1 MWRLGWF
8 LNTLNFQIEKQLYD
22 WKDGSEVL
30 SSTRWS
36 LIERFVFRLSKIRQP
51 ILFFSMLIAFFGVV
65 FLTPSIM
72 SKFIQLTPNFN
83 SEKLNEIVEWD
94 FIIVSLSLSLVTLI
108 VPLVLTFVGN
118 SVAKASSY
126 DVLWKVYFDYAGV
139 WPLVTSSFALTF
151 CALVSQYF
159 EPFVALNLNIRVS
172 ALLILWL
179 LCNVMFLCWFFRATF
194 LMTDPVQR
202 NILGS
207 RFCLNDALTDELRLR
222 LFRLIPTQAREM
234 NLLQFG
240 YRRKER
246 SKSKA
251 KLILMVST
259 NDFLSDGG
267 DNYTIHF
274 DTARAAHFVS
284 FRLIS
289 LLSWIVFCERFLVSK
304 YRKLRGKLNKEYKIT
319 YPHHPGY
326 GQSKS
331 FTLLKSSGFKLRLH
345 HKLLARSA
353 YLFKVD
359 GGPKESNFA
368 DLLSLS
374 TGYVKD
380 AIRIDNFHHYEIAIG
395 NLEELVVSMIDACNI
410 VDEQGNQQSWLDI
423 GRDSFAGF
431 SIFNGIERNVAELT
445 KESLSLNDKSPE
457 YFRKLMYMQP
467 RMCGYNE
474 SRIAPTITKSLI
486 DTNYWQWQQLLNW
499 RATRRGLNG
508 QKKNDDPNSS
518 SLLEFM
524 GCWESW
530 CHHFTSL
537 DSINTVD
544 AHERLKPYLRHLD
557 NTACML
563 IHSVRVGDHNA
574 SKCAADL
581 LINWASKMFLGK
593 SRPYNFGRHG
603 RLLELDDLNADFD
616 SDKLKFKF
624 GRYFRQDANKDPK
637 WAGEFLEQV
646 LLNYWTDVIL
656 STSAYI
662 LQRPRDGL
670 SELTDS
676 IALRLV
682 DEKDYFGKERHRQ
695 NYLDLGR
702 NGLGDSFLRQQCLS
716 NYPKSHHGRRLDR
729 LLGRFNDLNQDQ
741 LIMGRIYTSGG
752 MVDISSLNVGFKALM
767 LYKNNTSEIISKDL
781 IGFLEF
787 TDQSHRELLPQKIA
801 RLLDAE
807 SSDAH
812 IFDSHD
818 DYAKAETLFHEN
830 LRNFSMEV
838 ISMDQDLVSRA
849 NLDSARLD
857 LLSSYANNAIVDE
870 GTVPFPLN
878 QYLPFDLLG
887 QHDLTEHKFDLSGY
901 PRSNVVELAGVNTS
915 INEDEFTR
923 SQMGRFLVND
933 LVKDLWATLKERCI
947 YTKNDDKEI
956 FEFVKNRIR
965 ESEHPKDE
973 YVFIVNQIDLKL
985 SLDRMIGGYD
995 EDAWFNNFSIT
1006 KQDGMPASYLC
1017 HFEGVAV
1024 YWAYWRGCPN
1034 ILMHRTL
1041 FGSLKL
1047 SKVDDSDYY
1056 VKVDYEDDV
1065 EAKVNIGKLSFTAF
1079 YDLKVGEGECFLVTA
1094 PEIE

>member
-1 MWRLGWF
+1 MWRLGWLF
-8 LNTLNFQIEKQLYD
+8 NTLNFQIEKQLYD
-22 WKDGSEVL
+22 WKKGNEVL
-30 SSTRWS
+30 SSNSWT
-36 LIERFVFRLSKIRQP
+36 LIERSVFRVSKIRQTT
-51 ILFFSMLIAFFGVV
+51 LFFLMLIVFFGLV
-65 FLTPSIM
+65 FLTPPIL
-72 SKFIQLTPNFN
+72 SKFSPLIPNFN
-83 SEKLNEIVEWD
+83 VAKLNRIVEWD
-94 FIIVSLSLSLVTLI
+94 FIVVSLSLSLVTLI

-151 CALVSQYF
+151 CALMSQYF
-159 EPFVALNLNIRVS
+159 EPFVVLSLNIRVS
-172 ALLILWL
+172 VLLILWL
-179 LCNVMFLCWFFRATF
+179 LCNVMVLCWFFRATF
-194 LMTDPVQR
+194 LMTDPAQR
-202 NILGS
+202 NILAS
-207 RFCLNDALTDELRLR
+207 RFCLNDALAQELRHR
-222 LFRLIPTQAREM
+222 LFRLIPMQAKEM
-234 NLLQFG
+234 GLLPFG
-240 YRRKER
+240 QRKKDG
-246 SKSKA
+246 SKPQTKPI
-251 KLILMVST
+251 LIVT
-259 NDFLSDGG
+259 INDFLAEDGCG
-267 DNYTIHF
+267 DTIQFSTPRGVHS
-274 DTARAAHFVS
+274 VS
-284 FRLIS
+284 FRLLS
-289 LLSWIVFCERFLVSK
+289 LLSWIIYFERVLVSLPRRFCK
-304 YRKLRGKLNKEYKIT
+304 KSITQFKIT
-319 YPHHPGY
+319 YPLHPGH

-331 FTLLKSSGFKLRLH
+331 FSLIKSVGFKLRLH
-345 HKLLARSA
+345 HKMLVRAA
-353 YLFKVD
+353 YSFKVG
-359 GGPKESNFA
+359 GGPKQSAFS

-374 TGYVKD
+374 TGDVKD
-380 AIRIDNFHHYEIAIG
+380 AIRADNFHHYEIAIS
-395 NLEELVVSMIDACNI
+395 NLEELLVSVIDACAI
-410 VDEQGNQQSWLDI
+410 VTDTEKLQSWLDV
-423 GRDSFAGF
+423 GGDGFAGI
-431 SIFNGIERNVAELT
+431 SIFNDIERKVAELT
-445 KESLSLNDKSPE
+445 KESLSLNEESPE

-467 RMCGYNE
+467 RICRYRE
-474 SRIAPTITKSLI
+474 SQLAPTITQSLI
-486 DTNYWQWQQLLNW
+486 DANYWQWRQFVNW
-499 RATRRGLNG
+499 RTARKGLNV
-508 QKKNDDPNSS
+508 QKKNNDPNSR

-530 CHHFTSL
+530 CHHLTSL

-563 IHSVRVGDHNA
+563 IHSVRMGDYNA
-574 SKCAADL
+574 SKSAADL
-581 LINWASKMFLGK
+581 LINWVKKMFLGK

-624 GRYFRQDANKDPK
+624 GRYFWQDASKDPK

-656 STSAYI
+656 ITSAYI
-662 LQRPRDGL
+662 LQRPRDSL

-682 DEKDYFGKERHRQ
+682 DEKDYFGKEQHRQ

-716 NYPKSHHGRRLDR
+716 NYPKSDHGQRLDG
-729 LLGRFNDLNQDQ
+729 LLGRFKDLNQDQ
-741 LIMGRIYTSGG
+741 LIMGRIYTSWG

-857 LLSSYANNAIVDE
+857 LLSAYANNAIVDE

-901 PRSNVVELAGVNTS
+901 PRSNVVDLAGVNTS

-923 SQMGRFLVND
+923 SQMGRFLVSD
-933 LVKDLWATLKERCI
+933 LVEDLWATLKERRI

-1056 VKVDYEDDV
+1056 VKVDYEDDND
-1065 EAKVNIGKLSFTAF
+1065 AKENIGKLSFTAF